1 MKIGELARLAACP
14 VETVRY
20 YEREGLLP
28 APLRNEQN
36 NYRDYGPLHLERLVF
51 IRRCRSLD
59 MTHEEIRALLTA
71 RQQPDASCQSINALI
86 DDHLQHVQTRIS
98 ELQALAQQLIELR
111 HQCQSVQTMR
121 DCGILKEL
129 EQPAELTPL
138 AGHTSHLGGCH

>member
-36 NYRDYGPLHLERLVF
+36 NYRDYGQVHLDRLVF

-59 MTHEEIRALLTA
+59 MTHQEIRTLLTA
-71 RQQPDASCQSINALI
+71 RQQPDASCQSINALL
-86 DDHLQHVQTRIS
+86 DEHLRHVQSRIA
-98 ELQALAQQLIELR
+98 ELQALAQQLTELR
-111 HQCQSVQTMR
+111 HHCQSVQTMR

-129 EQPAELTPL
+129 AQP
-138 AGHTSHLGGCH
+138 TS